1 MPQRNWT
8 LPQAVQRKLIVLG
21 AEGVHWSNTLG
32 DLVRELEVDWAIR
45 VGAILH
51 GGSEALVAEAK
62 LADGADAVIKLGIP
76 GPTGF
81 ENEIRTLHAAAGRG
95 YARML
100 NHDVQR
106 RVMLLER
113 LGVPLE
119 RLGVP
124 VSAQIEIICATLRR
138 AWTVVT
144 EDSDIQTGA
153 QKAISL
159 RDFIATSWRELNQP
173 CEERA
178 VAKALAFADARS
190 RAFDPATSVLV
201 HGDAHS
207 SNTLQIIG
215 TVPAGSSGFKFVD
228 PDGMYA
234 ERACDLAVPMR
245 SWSEELLLGDA
256 LALGRARCAFIAELT
271 GAPFDAIWQW
281 GFLERVSTGLYLL
294 QLGWNDEARA
304 MLRVAEA
311 WSA

>member
-1 MPQRNWT
+1 MTQRNWT
-8 LPQAVQRKLIVLG
+8 LPEAVQRKVIALG
-21 AEGVHWSNTLG
+21 ADGARWVNTLG

-45 VGAILH
+45 VGAMLH

-81 ENEIRTLHAAAGRG
+81 ENEIRTLRAAAGRG
-95 YARML
+95 YVRML
-100 NHDVQR
+100 NHDVPR
-106 RVMLLER
+106 RAMLLER
-113 LGVPLE
+113 LGTPLE
-119 RLGVP
+119 RLGLS
-124 VSAQIEIICATLRR
+124 VSAQIEIICATLRQ
-138 AWTVVT
+138 AWTVAP
-144 EDSDIQTGA
+144 DDLDIQTGT
-153 QKAISL
+153 QKTASL

-173 CEERA
+173 CDERA

-215 TVPAGSSGFKFVD
+215 TVPTGSSGFKFVD
-228 PDGMYA
+228 PDGMWA

-245 SWSEELLLGDA
+245 GWSEELLLGDA
-256 LALGRARCAFIAELT
+256 LARGHARCAFIAGLT
-271 GAPFDAIWQW
+271 GAPFEAIWQW
-281 GFLERVSTGLYLL
+281 GFLERMSTGLYLL
-294 QLGWNDEARA
+294 RLGWNDEARA